1 MRINNKIKI
10 LLICFVI
17 IAVFIATGCG
27 GGGAGES
34 VPAGTNSISLEW
46 DPPIDNVDG
55 SPINDLAGYKIYNV
69 TSSGN
74 YTLSANVGSTTTSTT
89 IDKLSSGNWC
99 FVATAYNTAGIES
112 EYSDQFCTDI

>member
-1 MRINNKIKI
+1 MRTNNKIKI

-17 IAVFIATGCG
+17 IAVFTATGCG

-55 SPINDLAGYKIYNV
+55 SSLTDLAGYKIYSV
-69 TSSGN
+69 SSGN
-74 YTLSANVGSTTTSTT
+74 YTLSATVANTTTSTT
-89 IDKLSSGNWC
+89 IDNLSSGNRC

-112 EYSDQFCTDI
+112 DFSNQFCIDI